1 MQYVRVAKRVFYPLP
16 KELEDVR
23 LDTFI
28 QRFAN
33 PLTMNTGRAYA
44 RASALIV
51 IAHLED
57 YWEMNVSDK
66 DEDFPDFD
74 VRMIH
79 NGAMVIYYDRTL
91 HEHRNIV
98 SFVAYPVEQVKSD
111 SMISYRGYKIY
122 QNASGFYVF
131 DDDHLRITRS
141 DTIDQTFAKID
152 LALEN
157 APDYVEKNK
166 NLPPQKV
173 NLKRFCVTME
183 SMCDGDLQTSICVS
197 AENEKDAMDTANDL
211 VSDNEYRAVSA
222 VECDE

>member
-1 MQYVRVAKRVFYPLP
+1 MFLYAHVAKRTYPLP
-16 KELEDVR
+16 VELQNVK
-23 LDTFI
+23 LDTFF
-28 QRFAN
+28 QKFAN
-33 PLTMNTGRAYA
+33 PITMNAGRAYA
-44 RASALIV
+44 RASALIA

-57 YWEMNVSDK
+57 YWEMHISDK
-66 DEDFPDFD
+66 DEDFPEFD

-79 NGAMVIYYDRTL
+79 NGAMVIYYDRAL

-111 SMISYRGYKIY
+111 SMVLYRGYKIY

-157 APDYVEKNK
+157 VPDCAVEDKV
-166 NLPPQKV
+166 LPPQKV
-173 NLKRFCVTME
+173 DLKKFHVTME
-183 SMCDGDLQTSICVS
+183 SMCDESLQTTICVS
-197 AENEKDAMDTANDL
+197 AENEGDAINVANDL

-222 VECDE
+222 AEYAD